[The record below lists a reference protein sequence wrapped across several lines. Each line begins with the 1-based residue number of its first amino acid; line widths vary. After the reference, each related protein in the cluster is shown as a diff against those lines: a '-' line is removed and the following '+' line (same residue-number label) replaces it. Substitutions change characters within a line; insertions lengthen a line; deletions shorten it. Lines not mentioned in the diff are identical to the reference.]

1 LAEQGITNQQRLEQL
16 GQREGETQQRVRTE
30 QAGGEARLQRDFAT
44 AQRTAA
50 EQNAPRA
57 IPAFVPTQ
65 ETAADM
71 GTLFSL
77 LAVAGQ
83 ALGGRGKA
91 GAMAAMASMTG
102 MLNGYRQGRQ
112 DLYQKERQ
120 NFEAA
125 VRQIQA
131 QNQALQEAYRRA
143 QDTARTDMESARAQ
157 LQIELTRLGAPLLSI
172 ATERASIQ
180 GGREMLQNI
189 ITVTGQVMAR
199 KDALQARQE
208 QAAAQLANQPPI
220 VVPGPNGTFVYMQRN
235 GSPIIDRET
244 GQPMQAPPPAGSR
257 ASRDAFGFT
266 AITTGASNEAA
277 ASLQNLVTLASS
289 ANTGIF
295 QGRNTTGLFNAPLG
309 ALANAVTSE
318 QAQRYNVE
326 IANIGKFLSQLQRG
340 GRPVTL
346 ADIEANQRTFG
357 IREGDTQNTILT
369 KFATLR
375 QQLERIM
382 EVRIADPST
391 AEPLKEIF
399 RANLETIRAAVP
411 FTVQDVNRFVN
422 SQDET
427 TTFADM
433 FRELGIAQ
441 PAGTEERPAPRR
453 PDAAPAPT
461 PAPAAGGAAAPQPPP
476 PPAAAGAA
484 YNSLAELRAAVAAGT
499 LTREQAFAIAQQ
511 RGFTADGR

>member
-1 LAEQGITNQQRLEQL
+1 MQSII
-16 GQREGETQQRVRTE
+16 TQQRSLNRDQGEVAEGVARVQQNQRERIARGERDASRTY
-30 QAGGEARLQRDFAT
+30 ADTQRQLTQDFERR
-44 AQRTAA
+44 QR
-50 EQNAPRA
+50 P
-57 IPAFVPTQ
+57 IPEFIPTQ
-65 ETAADM
+65 ETARDIGM
-71 GTLFSL
+71 
-77 LAVAGQ
+77 LASM
-83 ALGGRGKA
+83 LMMA
-91 GAMAAMASMTG
+91 GAMLGGKGKQGALMAVQSMTG
-102 MLNGYRQGRQ
+102 MMNGYRQGRM
-112 DLYQKERQ
+112 DLYQRERQ
-120 NFEAA
+120 NYETGL
-125 VRQIQA
+125 RQVQA
-131 QNQALQEAYRRA
+131 QNQ
-143 QDTARTDMESARAQ
+143 Q
-157 LQIELTRLGAPLLSI
+157 LQQAFERSQRLAQTDLEAARQQFQVDAVALGAELPRLAGRQAGNQGETQLLQHVSTLVGQI
-172 ATERASIQ
+172 EQRDATVR
-180 GGREMLQNI
+180 
-189 ITVTGQVMAR
+189 
-199 KDALQARQE
+199 
-208 QAAAQLANQPPI
+208 QAAANAQPL
-220 VVPGPNGTFVYMQRN
+220 VVPGEREGTFVYVRRDGTPIRN
-235 GSPIIDRET
+235 PQGEPL
-244 GQPMQAPPPAGSR
+244 QAPPPAGSR
-257 ASRDAFGFT
+257 SSRDAFGFT

-277 ASLQNLVTLASS
+277 ASLQNLVTMASS

-346 ADIEANQRTFG
+346 ADIESNQRTFG

-382 EVRIADPST
+382 EVRIASPDT

-399 RANLETIRAAVP
+399 RQNLETIRAAVP

-433 FRELGIAQ
+433 FREMGIAQ
-441 PAGTEERPAPRR
+441 PAGTEERPPPRR
-453 PDAAPAPT
+453 EAPVPT
-461 PAPAAGGAAAPQPPP
+461 PAAGGNAAPQPPP